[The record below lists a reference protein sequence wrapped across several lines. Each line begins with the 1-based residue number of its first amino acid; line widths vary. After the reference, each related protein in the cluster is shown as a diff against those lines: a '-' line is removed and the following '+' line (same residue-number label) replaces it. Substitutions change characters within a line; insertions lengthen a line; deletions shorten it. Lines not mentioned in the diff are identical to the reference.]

1 MNYSRGIW
9 LVALSFVL
17 LQRACGQGFF
27 NLDFE
32 STTLAAGG
40 APSTVSASSAFPGWT
55 VFFGTTTQSSVL
67 YNNATLE
74 DSSVTL
80 LAGGNNSPM
89 PVYDGSFSAMLF
101 AGASG
106 DPSLTQTGLVPSDA
120 ESLRFY
126 IYFGGA
132 TSFSVSLNG
141 QAIRITAL
149 QPLALNSYNL
159 LGGDISQFAGQV
171 ATLQITSVF
180 PTTPHLIVGGGGGGG
195 GGVYPIGIDD
205 IQFSSSPVPE
215 PGVLSL
221 LGISLIILFP
231 RIRRHNF

>member
-1 MNYSRGIW
+1 MA
-9 LVALSFVL
+9 ALSFAL
-17 LQRACGQGFF
+17 LQRACGQGFV

-32 STTLAAGG
+32 STTLAPGG
-40 APSTVSASSAFPGWT
+40 APTTVSASSAFPGWT
-55 VFFGTTTQSSVL
+55 VLFNTTSQSSVL
-67 YNNATLE
+67 YNYTASG

-80 LAGGNNSPM
+80 LAGGSNSPI

-126 IYFGGA
+126 IYFGG
-132 TSFSVSLNG
+132 TTYFSVSLNG
-141 QAIRITAL
+141 QAIRIAAL

-159 LGGDISQFAGQV
+159 IGGDISQFAGQV
-171 ATLQITSVF
+171 ATLQITSVY
-180 PTTPHLIVGGGGGGG
+180 PTTPHLIGGGGGGE
-195 GGVYPIGIDD
+195 VYPIGIDD

-221 LGISLIILFP
+221 LGISLIILSP
-231 RIRRHNF
+231 RIRRHDF